1 MYLHHP
7 ASDAQNHQCFYFCG
21 AGRTCVCT
29 PACGLTVWW
38 IVQGSGETLGEDS
51 NTHTHSLTH
60 THTHTHHHH
69 QTRTHTQHTLG
80 GRRRTKVSGASSSL
94 ISALLSV
101 RGRRQKK
108 FPIGEEEERKRRGVS
123 TRRAALRFCSGS
135 GRYSSISW
143 FSTLVLVL
151 RAARLRGIPSFSA
164 GSPSAQTG
172 SQQALCWQTVHNK
185 GDREEDELDQGG
197 PKGARNSPGRLGSD
211 PACAAEHLIL
221 ECGSCVHRR
230 PPVIISITAFNS
242 SCVWF

>member
-123 TRRAALRFCSGS
+123 THRAALRFCF
-135 GRYSSISW
+135 W
-143 FSTLVLVL
+143 FWTLFFYFLIFYACVGITRGAAPGDPFLLCGLSFCTDRQPAGVVL
-151 RAARLRGIPSFSA
+151 
-164 GSPSAQTG
+164 T
-172 SQQALCWQTVHNK
+172 
-185 GDREEDELDQGG
+185 
-197 PKGARNSPGRLGSD
+197 NSPQ
-211 PACAAEHLIL
+211 
-221 ECGSCVHRR
+221 
-230 PPVIISITAFNS
+230 
-242 SCVWF
+242 